1 MLKLSQI
8 KGFDWD
14 NYNIDKNWLK
24 HQVTPEECEQVFI
37 DKKNKTLRDTFH
49 SEKEKRYI
57 IIGKTFAQRLLFIAF
72 TVRSNRVRIISARD
86 LKKNKEIKLYEEK
99 T

>member
-8 KGFDWD
+8 KDFDWD
-14 NYNIDKNWLK
+14 NYNAPKNWLK
-24 HQVTPEECEQVFI
+24 HQVTPEECEQIFF
-37 DKKNKTLRDTFH
+37 DKKNKIIEDTLH

-57 IIGKTFAQRLLFIAF
+57 IIGKTFTQRLLFIAF
-72 TVRSNRVRIISARD
+72 TIRNNRIRIISARD
-86 LKKNKEIKLYEEK
+86 IKKNKEIKLYEEK